1 LIDGTINTDDITPT
15 GPDLTERGTPTMPSS
30 TAAESLRD
38 LHALHQR
45 SRALRDRLA
54 SGPKTLASREQ
65 ILATRHAALEQARKA
80 LKEARAQTKNRE
92 VQLQQVETRLDDLR
106 TKLNQAK
113 KQSDYDAIRNQM
125 AHDNLT
131 KSKYEDEILQA
142 LESTEAQ
149 ALELATLESDYKTLE
164 ADVASLRADLEA
176 QRGPQ
181 EAQLKDLEEA
191 ILTAEAIIPA
201 DQRDQYRR
209 VIKQRGADAMSQV
222 ERDGNTAMCH
232 GCYVSVTTQML
243 NELINAET
251 LVFCKTCG
259 RVLYLGEEAPST
271 TRRKGR

>member
-1 LIDGTINTDDITPT
+1 MT
-15 GPDLTERGTPTMPSS
+15 SS

-45 SRALRDRLA
+45 SRAIRDRLA

-80 LKEARAQTKNRE
+80 LKDARAHSKNRE
-92 VQLQQVETRLDDLR
+92 VQLQQIEARIDDLR

-113 KQSDYDAIRNQM
+113 KQVDYDAISNQI
-125 AHDNLT
+125 AHDNAT
-131 KSKYEDEILQA
+131 KSKYEDEILGI
-142 LESTEAQ
+142 LEANEAR
-149 ALELATLESDYKTLE
+149 AAELATMESDYKALE
-164 ADVASLRADLEA
+164 ADVAQLRADLEA

-181 EAQLKDLEEA
+181 ESQLKELEEA
-191 ILTAEAIIPA
+191 IVAAEAIIPA

-209 VIKQRGADAMSQV
+209 VVKQRGDDAMAQV
-222 ERDGNTAMCH
+222 EREGGAGMCH

-243 NELINAET
+243 NELINAES

-271 TRRKGR
+271 TRRKTR